1 MTHSVVVDDLG
12 DNGNVTSGRSVVNK
26 DDSADFD
33 ESLEGGW
40 LLGLDVSCVSG
51 MDVLIEQLG
60 RAAVPSSIFPS
71 SMIPFKLSMSVYSSS
86 YPLMLSL
93 YHHPSLSVH
102 DVPCSC
108 SHVSLS
114 RYHPFSH
121 SMSIQESSCSA
132 ILHLQ
137 LMLDL
142 QPLLL
147 SNYPINGEE

>member
-40 LLGLDVSCVSG
+40 LLGLNVSSG
-51 MDVLIEQLG
+51 SGCLWMCDRG
-60 RAAVPSSIFPS
+60 RAASPSPFFPS
-71 SMIPFKLSMSVYSSS
+71 SLYSRQALHDLFTPHRVRRCFLVRSSIVSIYDVIHRIPCIPSSFPD
-86 YPLMLSL
+86 PLLIHIL
-93 YHHPSLSVH
+93 
-102 DVPCSC
+102 
-108 SHVSLS
+108 
-114 RYHPFSH
+114 
-121 SMSIQESSCSA
+121 IQVSSCSA

>member
-1 MTHSVVVDDLG
+1 LTHSVVVDDLG

-40 LLGLDVSCVSG
+40 LLGLDVSCVYG
-51 MDVLIEQLG
+51 HVDRG
-60 RAAVPSSIFPS
+60 RAAGPSPLFPFFLSRFPQPFVNS
-71 SMIPFKLSMSVYSSS
+71 SSWYSSS
-86 YPLMLSL
+86 YCSMSSL
-93 YHHPSLSVH
+93 YHPSLFTMLLVIFQSIPYPFPFPFFIPYVHPSIQL
-102 DVPCSC
+102 
-108 SHVSLS
+108 L
-114 RYHPFSH
+114 YHSTV
-121 SMSIQESSCSA
+121 
-132 ILHLQ
+132 LL